1 MSRLIYYSCFLA
13 EWLGAGFYLN
23 ETVKLAF
30 APIAVEGASWCGT
43 GGCHVDEL
51 LLSTV
56 TFKDPYLRE
65 WRDATAAIGALGGV
79 EFA

>member
-1 MSRLIYYSCFLA
+1 MSRLRYYSWLLA

-30 APIAVEGASWCGT
+30 APIAAEGASCCGA
-43 GGCHVDEL
+43 GGSLVDEL

-56 TFKDPYLRE
+56 TFKDPYL
-65 WRDATAAIGALGGV
+65 
-79 EFA
+79 